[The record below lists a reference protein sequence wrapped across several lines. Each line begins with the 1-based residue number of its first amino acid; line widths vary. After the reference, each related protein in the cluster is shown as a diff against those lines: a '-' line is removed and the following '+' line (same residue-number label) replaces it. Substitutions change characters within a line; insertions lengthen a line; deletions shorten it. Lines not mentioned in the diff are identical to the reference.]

1 MAKANSSRAR
11 RPRTRARRTRPPR
24 SSQGHPPRA
33 VIARA
38 FGTALRDLR
47 VARGLTQDA
56 LAEAAGLDRTYPS
69 LLERG
74 LRAPTFLVMWRLSRA
89 LGVPLAE
96 LTDRMQNEIAK
107 PSNP

>member
-1 MAKANSSRAR
+1 MAKPNSSRGR
-11 RPRTRARRTRPPR
+11 RPSARAQSTRPPKGSR
-24 SSQGHPPRA
+24 RHPPRT

-47 VARGLTQDA
+47 IDRGLTQDA

>member
-1 MAKANSSRAR
+1 MAAPDSSRGRRSRAR
-11 RPRTRARRTRPPR
+11 AHPPR
-24 SSQGHPPRA
+24 SAQGHPRA

-47 VARGLTQDA
+47 LARGLTQDA

-74 LRAPTFLVMWRLSRA
+74 LRVPTFLLMWRLAAA
-89 LGVPLAE
+89 LGVPVTE
-96 LTDRMQNEIAK
+96 LTDRTQSEIAK
-107 PSNP
+107 LSSP